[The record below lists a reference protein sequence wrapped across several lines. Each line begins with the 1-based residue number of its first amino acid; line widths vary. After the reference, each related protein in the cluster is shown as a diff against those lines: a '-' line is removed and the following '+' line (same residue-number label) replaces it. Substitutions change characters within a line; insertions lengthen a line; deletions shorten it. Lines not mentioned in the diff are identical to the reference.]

1 LRVLPNIPIFQY
13 SNIPVF
19 QHSSFLCPYS
29 IIPLRIAM
37 KIIVGIADMQVTND
51 PEATLITYS
60 LGSCIGVTIYDP
72 LMRVGGILHI
82 MLPESKID
90 VQKAQ
95 QNPWM
100 FADTGVPLFFKEAYK
115 LGAEKKRILVKL
127 AGGAQILD
135 ESGFFNIGKRNH
147 MALRKIFWMNNVLIK
162 SEEVG
167 GNVNRT
173 VSLDLLTG
181 KVRVRT
187 SGNGTKEI

>member
-1 LRVLPNIPIFQY
+1 
-13 SNIPVF
+13 
-19 QHSSFLCPYS
+19 
-29 IIPLRIAM
+29 M

-72 LMRVGGILHI
+72 LRRVGGILHI

-90 VQKAQ
+90 IQKAQ
-95 QNPWM
+95 QKPWM

-147 MALRKIFWMNNVLIK
+147 MALRKIFWMNNMLIN
-162 SEEVG
+162 SEDVG

-173 VSLDLLTG
+173 LSLELLTG
-181 KVRVRT
+181 RVWVKT
-187 SGNGTKEI
+187 SGDGTKEI